1 MKKNFAKSTWP
12 AWRYI
17 SFALIGL
24 SALAANAQTPA
35 LQLKPCPGFAET
47 GKPPLV
53 YGAQCGQLA
62 VKENPDDPHSREIK
76 LEILRLPAISPAPKA
91 DPLLL
96 IQGGPGGSS
105 VAMAE
110 RIQGFFS
117 ELRKNRD
124 LVFVDQRGTGNSNP
138 LNCDALS
145 AEEQLLPDA
154 EQQARVGDIFH
165 ACAKKYADVAGF
177 YTTPYAVKDLEQVRI
192 ALGYPQVNLWGGSYG
207 TRVVLEYMREFPQ
220 ALRAV
225 VMDGLAPVQ
234 VALPSQA
241 AQTARAAL
249 DQLNAQCANQPQCLN
264 QYGDLLANAQTVL
277 QRLNQA
283 EADGKPLRVAYE
295 HPRTREPKTLPLSKG
310 NFASLIFMSLYSREL
325 SVLLPQVLHQA
336 AAGDYRMLAS
346 LFALASEQPNFADT
360 AQGLHWSVVCAE
372 DAKLYGAPDA
382 EKTSFLDL
390 DMTRD
395 SREICSF
402 WPKGE
407 VPADYYQPV
416 VAATPALLLSGAV
429 DPVTPKKFAEEV
441 LKHLSNAQSLE
452 APGGHHIISI
462 EGCVPQ
468 LIAQFIDQASMA
480 NINTSCVQ
488 KIKPLPLLLGADAS
502 GASSSSMASSSAASS
517 SSSFSSASSKEQ
529 QP

>member
-1 MKKNFAKSTWP
+1 MNKNFVNFSQLTLP
-12 AWRYI
+12 HLGV
-17 SFALIGL
+17 ALLGL
-24 SALAANAQTPA
+24 SALAVSAQPPS

-62 VKENPDDPHSREIK
+62 VKENPADPQSRDIN
-76 LEILRLPAISPAPKA
+76 LEILRLPAISPAAKA
-91 DPLLL
+91 DPLFL

-145 AEEQLLPDA
+145 AEEQLLPEA
-154 EQQARVGDIFH
+154 EQKARFSEIMH
-165 ACAKKYADVAGF
+165 ACAKKYAEVASF
-177 YTTPYAVKDLEQVRI
+177 YTTPYAVKDLEQVRT
-192 ALGYPQVNLWGGSYG
+192 ALGYPQINLWGGSYG

-249 DQLNAQCANQPQCLN
+249 AKLNAQCAAQPQCLG
-264 QYGDLLANAQTVL
+264 QYGDLLENAQTVL
-277 QRLNQA
+277 RRLNQA
-283 EADGKPLRVAYE
+283 EAGGKPLRIAYE
-295 HPRTREPKTLPLSKG
+295 HPRTQERKTLPLTKSS
-310 NFASLIFMSLYSREL
+310 FASLVFMSLYSREL

-336 AAGDYRMLAS
+336 AEGDYRMLAS
-346 LFALASEQPNFADT
+346 LSALASEQPTFSEV
-360 AQGLHWSVVCAE
+360 AQGLHSSVICAE

-382 EKTSFLDL
+382 GKNTFLDL
-390 DMTRD
+390 DMTQD
-395 SREICSF
+395 AREICAY
-402 WPKGE
+402 WPSGE
-407 VPADYYQPV
+407 MPADYYQPV

-429 DPVTPKKFAEEV
+429 DPVTPKKFAEAV
-441 LKHLSNAQSLE
+441 LQHLSNAQSLE

-468 LIAQFIDQASMA
+468 LIAQFIEQASMA

-502 GASSSSMASSSAASS
+502 GESSSSMATSSAA

>member
-1 MKKNFAKSTWP
+1 MNKYFAKSKWP

-17 SFALIGL
+17 SVALIGL
-24 SALAANAQTPA
+24 SALVANAQTPA

-62 VKENPDDPHSREIK
+62 VKENPDDPHSREIN

-110 RIQGFFS
+110 QVQGFFS

-124 LVFVDQRGTGNSNP
+124 LVFVDQRGTGKSNP
-138 LNCDALS
+138 LNCEALS
-145 AEEQLLPDA
+145 SDEQLLPEA
-154 EQQARVGDIFH
+154 EQKARFNEVMHD
-165 ACAKKYADVAGF
+165 CAKKYAEVASF

-220 ALRAV
+220 SLRAV

-234 VALPSQA
+234 VALPAQV

-249 DQLNAQCANQPQCLN
+249 EKLNAQCANQPQCLS
-264 QYGDLLANAQTVL
+264 QYGDLLDNAQTLL
-277 QRLNQA
+277 QRL
-283 EADGKPLRVAYE
+283 EAAGKPLRIAYE
-295 HPRTREPKTLPLSKG
+295 HPRTQERKTLPLSKA
-310 NFASLIFMSLYSREL
+310 NFASLVFMSLYSREL

-336 AAGDYRMLAS
+336 AEGDYRMLAS
-346 LFALASEQPNFADT
+346 LFALASEQPTFANM
-360 AQGLHWSVVCAE
+360 AQGLHYSVICAE
-372 DAKLYGAPDA
+372 DAQLYGAPNA
-382 EKTSFLDL
+382 EKNKFLDL
-390 DMTRD
+390 DMTQEARD
-395 SREICSF
+395 ICAY
-402 WPKGE
+402 WPKGQ

-429 DPVTPKKFAEEV
+429 DPVTPKPFAELV
-441 LKHLSNAQSLE
+441 LKHLSNAQALE

-462 EGCVPQ
+462 EGCMPQ

-488 KIKPLPLLLGADAS
+488 KIKPLPLLLGADA
-502 GASSSSMASSSAASS
+502 AASS
-517 SSSFSSASSKEQ
+517 SSSAASVTSSSSSSQSSRESRHD
-529 QP
+529 